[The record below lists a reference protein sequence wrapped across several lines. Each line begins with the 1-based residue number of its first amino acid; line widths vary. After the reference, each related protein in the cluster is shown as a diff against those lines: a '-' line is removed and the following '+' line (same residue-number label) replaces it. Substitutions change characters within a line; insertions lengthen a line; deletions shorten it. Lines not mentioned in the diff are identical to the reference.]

1 MLQAKNPEAEECFP
15 QIRCLKYLILQTEP
29 KLLFFLNTFIF
40 TKSQHFDG
48 KRSVVSDIMSND
60 FLGTNRPIHMAAHG
74 LYQEVKQVSQSAPI
88 HTPKII

>member
-1 MLQAKNPEAEECFP
+1 MLSSNSMSKIFNFTNRTK
-15 QIRCLKYLILQTEP
+15 IT
-29 KLLFFLNTFIF
+29 FFLNTFIF